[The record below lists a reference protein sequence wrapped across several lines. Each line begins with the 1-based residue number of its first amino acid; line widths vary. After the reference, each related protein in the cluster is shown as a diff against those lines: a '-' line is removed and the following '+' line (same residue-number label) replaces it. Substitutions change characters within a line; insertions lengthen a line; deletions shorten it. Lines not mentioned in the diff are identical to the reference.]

1 MKRDPDRR
9 GRPRYEPDSGDE
21 PGSLPSWLWYLAPT
35 PVLLVVMAMILF
47 DGFLI
52 VGIAVLVVLGI
63 AAFAWHELGEW

>member
-1 MKRDPDRR
+1 
-9 GRPRYEPDSGDE
+9 
-21 PGSLPSWLWYLAPT
+21 
-35 PVLLVVMAMILF
+35 MAILF